1 LIPID
6 LDLTI
11 EGVSGIYPGNAFHTA
26 YLPKRYRDL
35 VVFQTFEVG
44 HTVDSSQWN
53 VDIKGVMRLSAE
65 NKYGDENKDVVVE
78 EKEKPI
84 PPEIVTTAK
93 PQEQY
98 EVKMNVG
105 GDLGEISVPYTT
117 TAIDNSASGIN
128 ISVLDK
134 FNKGDSAALTKE
146 QAKPIDVKDIF
157 K

>member
-1 LIPID
+1 M
-6 LDLTI
+6 
-11 EGVSGIYPGNAFHTA
+11 
-26 YLPKRYRDL
+26 
-35 VVFQTFEVG
+35 VFQTFEVG

-65 NKYGDENKDVVVE
+65 NKHGDENKDVVVE

-105 GDLGEISVPYTT
+105 GDIGEISIPYTT
-117 TAIDNSASGIN
+117 TAIDNSATGID

-134 FNKGDSAALTKE
+134 FNKGDSAAVTKKE
-146 QAKPIDVKDIF
+146 IKTISVEDLFNTK
-157 K
+157 